1 MHLNTSIYIHLHAL
15 SYVYVHSHVHT
26 YMYTDIN
33 TYQKDRRTDRPRV
46 EHTMRELETFLDSRD
61 FGGELQTLKRNNT

>member
-1 MHLNTSIYIHLHAL
+1 
-15 SYVYVHSHVHT
+15 
-26 YMYTDIN
+26 MYTDIN